1 MNNTIELNNVKV
13 FDVLKSSLNGE
24 LGLVLCVSGDR
35 LDIRDKTGMVAR
47 YKFGKHFMRVEQDE
61 AVEFRALVREARKE
75 REKAEGKKKKR
86 SRTVSAFL
94 NKLARK
100 R

>member
-1 MNNTIELNNVKV
+1 VETIELNHVKV
-13 FDVLKSSLNGE
+13 FDVLKNALSGE

-35 LDIRDKTGMVAR
+35 LDMRDRSGSVSR
-47 YKFGKHFMRVEQDE
+47 YKFGKHFTRVAHDE
-61 AVEFRALVREARKE
+61 AVEFRALVRAARKDL
-75 REKAEGKKKKR
+75 EKKGELKPKR

>member
-1 MNNTIELNNVKV
+1 VETIELQNVQV
-13 FDVLKSSLNGE
+13 FDVLKNALNGE

-35 LDIRDKTGMVAR
+35 LDMRDKTGMVSR
-47 YKFGKHFMRVEQDE
+47 YKFGKHFHRVPQDQ
-61 AVEFRALVREARKE
+61 AVEFRARVRAARKE
-75 REKAEGKKKKR
+75 LEKNGEVKPKR